1 MGLSPWLPAV
11 SQPWLWHVVL
21 VGSSSSSSLFD
32 FSGGGGMA
40 NGEWRGITHLH
51 IIIDTS
57 RTPGEHQMVE
67 ITNEFVCLSSKR

>member
-51 IIIDTS
+51 NRYLSDS
-57 RTPGEHQMVE
+57 WRTPNGRN
-67 ITNEFVCLSSKR
+67 TNEFVCLSSKR